1 MDAPTPQGSDSKKTY
16 LDDPTEAFSPLREPA
31 GSSAGADPDATEIL
45 APTAAVSAPE
55 GDKLASQS
63 TESQQGD
70 GIGSKV
76 FFIGSA
82 LLAGGVIVA
91 AATFL
96 LPLNDSAEQPVNGS
110 SSPTEVATA
119 PAETSPETD
128 ASTPTPSFNTKSPTI
143 TERDGET
150 EGVVIPPGSVQ
161 YAPTEQSFQT
171 QTTYEEA
178 PAPTETTAVNENPP
192 TVEETVPAPTDPA
205 PADSIAPTD
214 SSPTY
219 EPDSPA
225 ETLVPSADAVG
236 DDAAAPATDPTN
248 EAPPAP

>member
-16 LDDPTEAFSPLREPA
+16 LDDPTEAFSPLREPVGGSA
-31 GSSAGADPDATEIL
+31 GSDPDPDATEIL
-45 APTAAVSAPE
+45 APTAVASASE
-55 GDKLASQS
+55 ASQS
-63 TESQQGD
+63 TEHHQGD

-119 PAETSPETD
+119 PAEASPESDT
-128 ASTPTPSFNTKSPTI
+128 STPTPSFNTKSPTV
-143 TERDGET
+143 TERSEET
-150 EGVVIPPGSVQ
+150 EGAVIPPGTVQ

-178 PAPTETTAVNENPP
+178 PAPTETGAVIESPL
-192 TVEETVPAPTDPA
+192 TVEETAPAPIDPV
-205 PADSIAPTD
+205 PSESIAPTD
-214 SSPTY
+214 SSPTQ

-225 ETLVPSADAVG
+225 ETVVPSADAVG